1 MKAGVF
7 SNIMLWIAII
17 FLIGPFVIIFSASFS
32 QSETLT
38 FPPVGF
44 TFSWFHK
51 VVTMPMFI
59 NSFKMSI
66 WIAIL
71 ASFFA
76 LLLGTPVAYAL
87 SRYQFPGKRFIEIM
101 TMLPVIIPQMVAG
114 LTLLRIFV
122 LMGVFSI
129 QATLLI
135 GHTIIV
141 LPFAI
146 RMIHSSIINL
156 PSSIEEAA
164 VSLGASPVK
173 AFFKIVLPNIS
184 TGLVSAFILT
194 FITSFNNVPISL
206 FLTGPGVSTLPI
218 VMLTYMEYYFDPSI
232 AALATILI
240 LMTLLIVFIMQK
252 LLGISKIV

>member
-51 VVTMPMFI
+51 VVTMPMFV

>member
-76 LLLGTPVAYAL
+76 LLLGIPVAYAL

-101 TMLPVIIPQMVAG
+101 TTLPVIIPQMVAG